1 MADERHRRVS
11 IGFQGGQVVAVRL
24 APDSLSDLRR
34 AVDKGGWHELT
45 HDEGSVAIDLGRV
58 VYVNVDSDEQR
69 VGFGA

>member
-11 IGFQGGQVVAVRL
+11 IGFQGGQVVAMRV
-24 APDSLSDLRR
+24 APDALSDLRR
-34 AVDKGGWHELT
+34 ALDQGGWHELV

-58 VYVNVDSDEQR
+58 VYVNVDSDDHR